1 VSFDD
6 EVPPEEVEM
15 ARHGRAG
22 KNAIPPANRPGQAPD
37 TPVVNEEL
45 AAETT
50 KSRGRTAKTT
60 AKTNPGG
67 PQPSEPHTPQVMRRE
82 VTRPQM
88 AGIKKRGDRKDTMPD
103 PGMRGTG
110 HNRSIR
116 TPQSRALTGKQ
127 NITGKRA
134 NASRGPKG

>member
-1 VSFDD
+1 
-6 EVPPEEVEM
+6 M

-37 TPVVNEEL
+37 TAEVKEEL
-45 AAETT
+45 ATE
-50 KSRGRTAKTT
+50 KSKARGRTAKT
-60 AKTNPGG
+60 NPIG
-67 PQPSEPHTPQVMRRE
+67 PNPTEPHTPQVMRRE
-82 VTRPQM
+82 VTRPQS
-88 AGIKKRGDRKDTMPD
+88 AGVKKRGDRKDTIPD

-116 TPQSRALTGKQ
+116 TPQSRALPGKR

-134 NASRGPKG
+134 NASRGPQG

>member
-1 VSFDD
+1 
-6 EVPPEEVEM
+6 M

-37 TPVVNEEL
+37 TPVVKEEL
-45 AAETT
+45 AAEKT
-50 KSRGRTAKTT
+50 KARGRTAKT
-60 AKTNPGG
+60 NPAG
-67 PQPSEPHTPQVMRRE
+67 PQPTEPHTPQVMRRE
-82 VTRPQM
+82 VTRPQS
-88 AGIKKRGDRKDTMPD
+88 AGVKKRGDRKDTMPD

-116 TPQSRALTGKQ
+116 TPQTRALTGKR

-134 NASRGPKG
+134 NASRGPQG

>member
-1 VSFDD
+1 
-6 EVPPEEVEM
+6 M

-37 TPVVNEEL
+37 TPVVNEEV
-45 AAETT
+45 AAE
-50 KSRGRTAKTT
+50 KSKARGRTAKT
-60 AKTNPGG
+60 NPIG
-67 PQPSEPHTPQVMRRE
+67 PNPTEPHIPQVMRRE
-82 VTRPQM
+82 VTRPQS
-88 AGIKKRGDRKDTMPD
+88 AGVKKRGDRKDTMPD

-116 TPQSRALTGKQ
+116 TPQSRALPGKR

-134 NASRGPKG
+134 NASRGPQG